1 MNEISRYLL
10 PVIFFERFLRL
21 PDMSL
26 NPGNSENKD
35 YRDLLEAV
43 NKVHTIRI
51 MASSIQEYL
60 NEVGF
65 PLFPRLR
72 FS

>member
-1 MNEISRYLL
+1 
-10 PVIFFERFLRL
+10 
-21 PDMSL
+21 MSL

-60 NEVGF
+60 NEVDF
-65 PLFPRLR
+65 PLLLC
-72 FS
+72 SLG